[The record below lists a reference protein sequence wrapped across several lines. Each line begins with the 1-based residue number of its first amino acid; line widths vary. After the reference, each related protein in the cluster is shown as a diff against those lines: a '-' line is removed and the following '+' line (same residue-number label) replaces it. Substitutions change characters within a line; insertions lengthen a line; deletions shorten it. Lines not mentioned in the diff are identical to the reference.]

1 MNPTPFGIANISLHQ
16 PSQIISNDWYGDSL
30 PTKFVNHTGIDQR
43 HISFRA
49 EVTMAAECIESM
61 LEQGKLEL

>member
-30 PTKFVNHTGIDQR
+30 PKKFVNHTGIEER
-43 HISFRA
+43 HISFRD
-49 EVTMAAECIESM
+49 EVTMAA
-61 LEQGKLEL
+61 